1 MLNSFNDQL
10 ERDGYAV
17 VSNVF
22 DGETVDTI
30 LHRLNHRSSNLGVS
44 ERAGKAFGIR
54 NLLNAVPAAQELA
67 NSEQLKTLVSVVL
80 GFGARVVR
88 GIYLDKH
95 KDANWKVIWHQDLTI
110 AVRERHDVE
119 GFGPWSLK
127 AGIQHVQPPVAI
139 LENMIAARVHLDD
152 ADEYNGALHVVPGSH
167 RAGRLSSDKVQ
178 QLKQHSVSCPVRR
191 GSVMLMRPLL
201 LHSSSAATSP
211 CHRRVLH
218 LEYASCDLP
227 NDLEWYEE

>member
-1 MLNSFNDQL
+1 MLNSFSDQL

-17 VSNVF
+17 VSDVF

-30 LHRLNHRSSNLGVS
+30 VHRLSRRSSNLGVS
-44 ERAGKAFGIR
+44 ERGGKAFGIR
-54 NLLNAVPAAQELA
+54 NLLNTVPAARALA
-67 NSEQLKTLVSVVL
+67 NGEQLTTLVSLAL

-95 KDANWKVIWHQDLTI
+95 KAANWKVAWHQDLTI

-152 ADEYNGALHVVPGSH
+152 ADKSNGALNVVPGSH
-167 RAGRLSSDKVQ
+167 RAGRLSYEKVQ
-178 QLKQHSVSCPVRR
+178 QLKQHSVSCPARS

-211 CHRRVLH
+211 GHRRVLH
-218 LEYASCDLP
+218 LEYASGDLP
-227 NDLEWYEE
+227 NELEWYEE